1 MSLLKAGRTGVTAET
16 PKNILFGAGT
26 IHKNVT
32 YTPTTYKLTTDS
44 AIATGKDYFTRSG
57 SEGSYVYTK
66 VTSPV
71 VGSIGTYYEVDV
83 LGSWN
88 FEDSIIGATQGGSK
102 LSIVPSFVDVE
113 ADGAVVLVKGLKVKT
128 GEEASMEINFLE
140 INQDIMKHAL
150 IGEIGTSED
159 PNFTVL
165 QTKPDVTD
173 GDYYDNVAFV
183 GQTLDKRQ
191 IIVIMENV
199 LCTSG
204 FESEGKNKEAGV
216 GKYTF
221 TCHAE
226 ITGDLQTL
234 PVYIYYPNSTTQG
247 D

>member
-32 YTPTTYKLTTDS
+32 YT
-44 AIATGKDYFTRSG
+44 AGTG
-57 SEGSYVYTK
+57 
-66 VTSPV
+66 
-71 VGSIGTYYEVDV
+71 
-83 LGSWN
+83 WN

-150 IGEIGTSED
+150 IGEEGTSED

-165 QTKPDVTD
+165 QTKPDVVD

-221 TCHAE
+221 TSHAD
-226 ITGDLQTL
+226 ITSDLQTL
-234 PVYIYYPNSTTQG
+234 PVKIYYPNTTTQTQG

>member
-32 YTPTTYKLTTDS
+32 YT
-44 AIATGKDYFTRSG
+44 AGTG
-57 SEGSYVYTK
+57 
-66 VTSPV
+66 
-71 VGSIGTYYEVDV
+71 
-83 LGSWN
+83 WN

-150 IGEIGTSED
+150 IGEEGTSED

-234 PVYIYYPNSTTQG
+234 PVKIYYPNTTTQTQG

>member
-1 MSLLKAGRTGVTAET
+1 
-16 PKNILFGAGT
+16 
-26 IHKNVT
+26 
-32 YTPTTYKLTTDS
+32 
-44 AIATGKDYFTRSG
+44 
-57 SEGSYVYTK
+57 
-66 VTSPV
+66 
-71 VGSIGTYYEVDV
+71 
-83 LGSWN
+83 
-88 FEDSIIGATQGGSK
+88 
-102 LSIVPSFVDVE
+102 VDVE

-150 IGEIGTSED
+150 IGEEGTSED

-221 TCHAE
+221 TSHAD
-226 ITGDLQTL
+226 ITSDLQTL
-234 PVYIYYPNSTTQG
+234 PVKIYYPNTTTTQTQG
-247 D
+247 N

>member
-32 YTPTTYKLTTDS
+32 YT
-44 AIATGKDYFTRSG
+44 TGTG
-57 SEGSYVYTK
+57 
-66 VTSPV
+66 
-71 VGSIGTYYEVDV
+71 
-83 LGSWN
+83 WN

-150 IGEIGTSED
+150 IGEEGTSED

-221 TCHAE
+221 TSHAD
-226 ITGDLQTL
+226 ITSDLQTL
-234 PVYIYYPNSTTQG
+234 PVKIYYPNTTTQTQG
-247 D
+247 N